1 MFGCEYDN
9 DLQILTKVLHIRLK
23 AEKLPFSYYER
34 LESFNITVVISFFTS
49 ETTKRQLNCA
59 KTLNKM
65 IWKIKKF
72 LSQTFQNY
80 LKDSF
85 RTSKSAQTV
94 CKRQTHKSVKKNV
107 LKLPPPEVKGYFIRN
122 P

>member
-65 IWKIKKF
+65 I
-72 LSQTFQNY
+72 
-80 LKDSF
+80 
-85 RTSKSAQTV
+85 
-94 CKRQTHKSVKKNV
+94 
-107 LKLPPPEVKGYFIRN
+107 
-122 P
+122 